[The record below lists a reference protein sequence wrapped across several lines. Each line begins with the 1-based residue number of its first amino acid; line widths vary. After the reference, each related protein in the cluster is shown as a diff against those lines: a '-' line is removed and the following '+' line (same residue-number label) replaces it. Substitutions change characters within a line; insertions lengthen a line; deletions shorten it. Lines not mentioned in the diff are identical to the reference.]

1 MTNMKRFPLYLILT
15 AALVL
20 GLSSCKPE
28 EMPKKPD
35 PGIVDPEPN
44 PNPDPTPNPDPEP
57 NPDPV
62 PPPVEESVVYY
73 DNLDKVK
80 SEVNNNYFD
89 TWTDGRNMEG
99 SGIDGVSYG
108 GSYTSVRST
117 WSSTGYPGAS
127 GLNGVYY
134 SKEGSYI
141 TVSGIVLPTDKRTY
155 KLSVGFYVYD
165 RESPKD
171 YKKAFK
177 IEISDEHG
185 KKSHILDCTIDKYGS
200 WYFAKSVFEVTSS
213 ETTKLNIKVEA
224 LADGVQGRTDD
235 LRLVTTTETASVKY
249 DFGHSGT
256 PEPGPEPSLK
266 DYIER
271 PATLKSN
278 SDYKYVDHR
287 AKTYR
292 TNQNVRNY
300 EACYDIRRHNPMWVA
315 YPCHDIYWEG
325 GYTRPV
331 KDPWRPDPYFSESEQ
346 SIIYASDWDAWP
358 WSSTGGRPS
367 DNNQY
372 WSPMP
377 TGKTVTKGHLM
388 RSAERGCGNKNNP
401 IDLNIQ
407 TFYPT
412 NIAPESYLNETSKD
426 SHWGMVENI
435 LPNQWRCSDTVYVVV
450 GCYYGDNSWSLKD
463 ASNWGTPSDKSKDCI
478 MPTARYKLVLRTK
491 TGSTGKPIWQCSADE
506 VMAIGFWFP
515 QNFTGEKLSSLPP
528 LADYIYSVSD
538 IEKKIGSEFNFF
550 PLAPSGVKDSYNI
563 NDWPGL
569 SDIAGSS
576 TQSPYS
582 GVTTEEFNP
591 GGKVNW

>member
-1 MTNMKRFPLYLILT
+1 MDMKKYALFFILT
-15 AALVL
+15 AFLLA

-44 PNPDPTPNPDPEP
+44 PNPEPTPNPDPEP
-57 NPDPV
+57 TPEPV

-80 SEVNNNYFD
+80 SEGNVNYFN

-99 SGIDGVSYG
+99 SGIEGVSYDG
-108 GSYTSVRST
+108 LNTTVRS
-117 WSSTGYPGAS
+117 SYVSMGYPGAS
-127 GLNGVYY
+127 GVNGVYY
-134 SKEGSYI
+134 GR
-141 TVSGIVLPTDKRTY
+141 TGAWTAVNGIGLPTDKRSF
-155 KLSVGFYVYD
+155 KLSMGLHLTVSGADPLKGFQVTL
-165 RESPKD
+165 
-171 YKKAFK
+171 
-177 IEISDEHG
+177 SDEHG
-185 KKSHILDCTIDKYGS
+185 KKNHTVNYTVQQYGN
-200 WYFAKSVFEVTSS
+200 WYLASSVFEVVSS
-213 ETTKLNIKVEA
+213 ETTKLNIRIEA
-224 LADGVQGRTDD
+224 LDGGSQGRIDD
-235 LRLVTTTETASVKY
+235 LRLVTTTETASVQY

-256 PEPGPEPSLK
+256 PDPGPEPSLK

-292 TNQNVRNY
+292 TKQNVRNY

-315 YPCHDIYWEG
+315 YPCHEIYWEG

-358 WSSTGGRPS
+358 WSSTDGKPS
-367 DNNQY
+367 DKYQY

-377 TGKTVTKGHLM
+377 TGKAVIKGHLM
-388 RSAERGCGNKNNP
+388 RSAERGCGDKYNP
-401 IDLNIQ
+401 IDLNVQ

-412 NIAPESYLNETSKD
+412 NIAPESYLNETSNKD

-435 LPNQWRCSDTVYVVV
+435 LPNQWRCSDTLYVVV

-463 ASNWGTPSDKSKDCI
+463 ASNWGTTSDKSKDCI

-538 IEKKIGSEFNFF
+538 IEKKIGSEFSFF
-550 PLAPSGVKDSYNI
+550 PLAPEGVKDSYNI
-563 NDWPGL
+563 KDWPGL

-576 TQSPYS
+576 TKSSYS

-591 GGKVNW
+591 GGKVSW